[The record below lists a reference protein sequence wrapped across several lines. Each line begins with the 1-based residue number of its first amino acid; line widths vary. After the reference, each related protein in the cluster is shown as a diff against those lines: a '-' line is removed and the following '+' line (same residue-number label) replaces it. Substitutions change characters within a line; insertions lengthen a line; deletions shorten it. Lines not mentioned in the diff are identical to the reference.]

1 MIKRM
6 PNVVCMLP
14 LIFAFLSLAL
24 ANPPSNIGNIDN
36 IPQISSKQTR
46 DETNECIKSIK
57 RKQLAI
63 KVEIEKIKTIIKKK
77 ADSLQNR
84 PQQDIP

>member
-6 PNVVCMLP
+6 PNIMCMLP

-24 ANPPSNIGNIDN
+24 ANPPSNIDN
-36 IPQISSKQTR
+36 IPQTSAKHTR
-46 DETNECIKSIK
+46 DETNECIEAIK

-63 KVEIEKIKTIIKKK
+63 KVEIDKIRTIIKKK

-84 PQQDIP
+84 PQRDMP

>member
-6 PNVVCMLP
+6 PNIMCMLP

-24 ANPPSNIGNIDN
+24 ANPPSNIDN
-36 IPQISSKQTR
+36 IPQPSAKHTR
-46 DETNECIKSIK
+46 DETNECIEAIK

-63 KVEIEKIKTIIKKK
+63 KVEIDKIRTIIKKK

-84 PQQDIP
+84 PQRDMP